1 MEKGIYN
8 DFYQYLSGFFEKE
21 IREAGSEPPGIRL
34 LKTGAFQEFIRAGL
48 PSNRHEDWKYTNL
61 NRLLKADFRFREPTT
76 AGPWTPP
83 AFIAGLDACRIV
95 LLNGRVIPEYSD
107 PLPDGVRFLD
117 TSAALGQPA
126 YCSRLGTMAKYEEF
140 PMVAL
145 NTAFFRDMHVLHFT
159 GARPAE
165 RPVHLVHVYT
175 GDAGPA
181 LVAYR
186 SLVIADALSE
196 ATVIESFVSQGE
208 HPVLVSYV
216 SEQDIGESA
225 VLHAYMLNEMEENG
239 HLVHH
244 REVVQERNSHL
255 SHMNIALGDAALVRN
270 DLNFRLR
277 GTGSET
283 NLFGSWVVDDRQHI
297 DNHTLADHQMP
308 HCNSTELYKGIMQG
322 RSHAVFNGKVFVR
335 PDAQKTKAFQQNNNV
350 LLSDQATV
358 NSKPQLE
365 IYADDVKCSHGSTVG
380 QLNPEAMFYL
390 RTRGIGEEMARRIL
404 VEAFVSEVH
413 TRIAFPPLRDHV
425 QNLLKNKLQTENLI
439 TA

>member
-1 MEKGIYN
+1 
-8 DFYQYLSGFFEKE
+8 
-21 IREAGSEPPGIRL
+21 
-34 LKTGAFQEFIRAGL
+34 
-48 PSNRHEDWKYTNL
+48 
-61 NRLLKADFRFREPTT
+61 
-76 AGPWTPP
+76 
-83 AFIAGLDACRIV
+83 
-95 LLNGRVIPEYSD
+95 
-107 PLPDGVRFLD
+107 
-117 TSAALGQPA
+117 
-126 YCSRLGTMAKYEEF
+126 
-140 PMVAL
+140 MVAL
-145 NTAFFRDMHVLHFT
+145 NTAFFRDVHVLHFT

-216 SEQDIGESA
+216 SEQEIGESA
-225 VLHAYMLNEMEENG
+225 VVHAYMLNEMDENG
-239 HLVHH
+239 YLVHH
-244 REVVQERNSHL
+244 REVVQERTSHL

-297 DNHTLADHQMP
+297 DNHTLADHQMA

-335 PDAQKTKAFQQNNNV
+335 PDAQKTNAFQQNNNV

-390 RTRGIGEEMARRIL
+390 RTRGIGEEMAKRIL

-413 TRIAFPPLRDHV
+413 TRIALPPLRDHV